1 MDKMTRVREVKQDKK
16 QREMWLYLKEKN
28 EMHKMK
34 KIMMLTFS
42 SWIILLLGCNG
53 NTGTEK
59 KSLSPE
65 QQKAVLEQYKQ
76 VRGQYLDDNSI
87 IYSTIDKEEHL
98 EGGWELIYAP
108 SMNEMSWHGI
118 EQVFFYYYPKTA
130 LGCQEV
136 IKYSLIKTSPDNNEI
151 WQYKSQAVTI
161 TLEMVMDDSAFGYHM
176 KSLEI
181 VNVSPENCLA
191 PESKKMVNE

>member
-1 MDKMTRVREVKQDKK
+1 MMFLMGCNEKSGNEVK
-16 QREMWLYLKEKN
+16 
-28 EMHKMK
+28 
-34 KIMMLTFS
+34 S
-42 SWIILLLGCNG
+42 V
-53 NTGTEK
+53 
-59 KSLSPE
+59 SPE
-65 QQKAVLEQYKQ
+65 QQKAVLAQYNQ

-108 SMNEMSWHGI
+108 SMNETSWHGI
-118 EQVFFYYYPKTA
+118 QQMFFYYYPKTA

-136 IKYSLIKTSPDNNEI
+136 IKYSLIKASTDNNEI
-151 WQYKSQAVTI
+151 WQYKSQGVTI
-161 TLEMVMDDSAFGYHM
+161 TLEMAMDDSAFGYHM
-176 KSLEI
+176 KSIEI